1 VISDSVH
8 RFIIAYDIVSDQR
21 RTRIAHTLESYG
33 DRIQYS
39 VFLVDAKP
47 AKIVRI
53 RATVLRHMD
62 LSEDRA
68 LICDL
73 GPLAGIQRM
82 LEFIGSPPVVTTG
95 GPLVI

>member
-1 VISDSVH
+1 MIADNVH

-21 RTRIAHTLESYG
+21 RSRIAHTLESYG

-47 AKIVRI
+47 AKVIRI
-53 RATVLRHMD
+53 RAAVLRHMN

-73 GPLAGIQRM
+73 GPLSGVQRM
-82 LEFIGSPPVVTTG
+82 LEFVGRSPKVTTD

>member
-1 VISDSVH
+1 MTSDNVH
-8 RFIIAYDIVSDQR
+8 RFIIAYDIVNDQR

-47 AKIVRI
+47 AKIIRI
-53 RATVLRHMD
+53 RATVLRQMD
-62 LSEDRA
+62 PREDRA

-73 GPLAGIQRM
+73 GPLNGIQRM
-82 LEFIGSPPVVTTG
+82 LEFMGRPPALTTG